1 MSSAAS
7 RWQVWSKDPSRPGWV
22 VIDSGTEREAREG
35 AERRKR
41 TAERH
46 GVEADYLAL
55 PRGQEPEG

>member
-1 MSSAAS
+1 M
-7 RWQVWSKDPSRPGWV
+7 
-22 VIDSGTEREAREG
+22 IDSGTEREAREG